1 MTESDDNSFEPQNS
15 NLESFRSR
23 WRKKQWRL
31 QGQEVL
37 NPFPSLPHMFPV
49 VFSLGRFRRLRNG
62 RTVRN
67 RTHGLTR
74 VMGLINIEKGL
85 GGSLC
90 PELTGLTRLGKD

>member
-1 MTESDDNSFEPQNS
+1 MIIMTESDDNSFEPQNS

-31 QGQEVL
+31 QGHEVL
-37 NPFPSLPHMFPV
+37 NPSLPHMFPV

-62 RTVRN
+62 RTVHN

-74 VMGLINIEKGL
+74 VMGLINTWGGL
-85 GGSLC
+85 GGS
-90 PELTGLTRLGKD
+90 TVGLIG